1 MSEAQSSQPVT
12 PRPPMSGS
20 SARPALPWWVLTIVI
35 VCALLMATG
44 AIMALVNP
52 AMLADSDEKINGA
65 VRVYAGYLV
74 SRNLAIAAMLLGTL
88 IAGARRPLGAMMV
101 LAALV
106 QFMDAVIDCFEARW
120 TLVPGVLVLVLLL
133 LIAASRVSQ
142 RRLLKVGFWR
152 DPPRAG

>member
-12 PRPPMSGS
+12 PRPPVSGS

-142 RRLLKVGFWR
+142 QRLLKVGFWR
-152 DPPRAG
+152 DPPGTA